1 MPGQKAK
8 VTKRG
13 IQVRQ
18 AEVDKEI
25 AWKNNTFQF
34 KGDNIVEI
42 ARQLK
47 NWYNLDVSL
56 VSDVS
61 LTKTY
66 SGEISR
72 DVKLSE
78 VLRMLEYASQLDFR
92 IEENKLLILNKK
104 A

>member
-1 MPGQKAK
+1 
-8 VTKRG
+8 
-13 IQVRQ
+13 
-18 AEVDKEI
+18 DKEI
-25 AWKNNTFQF
+25 AWKNNLFRF

-42 ARQLK
+42 AQQLK
-47 NWYNLDVSL
+47 NWYNLEVSL
-56 VSDVS
+56 VNDVS

-78 VLRMLEYASQLDFR
+78 VLKMLEYASQLDFR

-104 A
+104 V